1 MARLAERLERRL
13 YNGAG
18 AIVTVTEPF
27 RRDIAQRT
35 RDPRKITV
43 VTNGTTQTWLDAG
56 GIDADRARLA
66 LPSDRFIWAYAGNLG
81 LAQGLEAALD
91 AAGLL
96 GDGYQLLLLGDGPL
110 RDALKRRA
118 RALPP
123 GRSPSTAWSSLR
135 SPRAT

>member
-1 MARLAERLERRL
+1 VLASSPPLPVGAAAALVAARHRVPWVFDVRDLWPAAAIILGELSDGQMARLAERLERRL

-56 GIDADRARLA
+56 GIDRG
-66 LPSDRFIWAYAGNLG
+66 PSASR
-81 LAQGLEAALD
+81 
-91 AAGLL
+91 
-96 GDGYQLLLLGDGPL
+96 
-110 RDALKRRA
+110 
-118 RALPP
+118 PP
-123 GRSPSTAWSSLR
+123 Q
-135 SPRAT
+135 